1 MDWFETLPQKLTEG
15 KCNEYLE
22 KITTLKEWKSNIPEL
37 VLLVAQKKLN
47 TQQKIS
53 EGINWLLVLVLQL
66 RALPFGGA

>member
-47 TQQKIS
+47 MQQNIPK
-53 EGINWLLVLVLQL
+53 EGINWLLVHVLPYCIL
-66 RALPFGGA
+66 